1 MHLHAGRMTAKMHPL
16 QSGLH
21 SLPFEIRAFT
31 TVADDFQFPVGKISL
46 DSAPNSQQPIDSF
59 IGIAQPTDIQ
69 HLLALL
75 QFGDRTLGERIG
87 QCPNLRIS
95 WGDPYNP
102 LDPAAIFFA

>member
-1 MHLHAGRMTAKMHPL
+1 MFLHAGRMTAETYPL

-31 TVADDFQFPVGKISL
+31 AVADDFQSPVGKI
-46 DSAPNSQQPIDSF
+46 SAPNSQQPIDTF

-69 HLLALL
+69 HLFAFL
-75 QFGDRTLGERIG
+75 QLEGRTFSKRIG

-95 WGDPYNP
+95 RGGPYNP